1 MKTKTEPARKK
12 DRARLKRDLIAQL
25 EPIGRKTP
33 WHTDLVELY
42 LDSRER
48 LIDAQIEY
56 DQGREAGLEPSELT
70 QASEAINREAENMAN
85 VMALLMVSPRS
96 ARRAQLEAEIRKQLD
111 AKGLRGPVFE
121 DRIDQLLKLWD
132 AFQEANKSLVS
143 RGRTYFTVSS
153 AGKEYE
159 KDNAACKDLVTLA
172 KAMEDILDSLDI
184 TVQGYTEPD
193 DKEDDGW

>member
-1 MKTKTEPARKK
+1 MRTKTEAARRK
-12 DRARLKRDLIAQL
+12 DRAKLKRDLIAQL
-25 EPIGRKTP
+25 EAMGRNTP
-33 WHTDLVELY
+33 YHSDLVTLY

-56 DQGREAGLEPSELT
+56 DQGREAGLDPSELN
-70 QASEAINREAENMAN
+70 QASEAINLEAENMAN
-85 VMALLMVSPRS
+85 LMALLMVSPRS

-111 AKGLRGPVFE
+111 AKGLKGPVFE
-121 DRIDQLLKLWD
+121 DRIDQFLKLWD

-184 TVQGYTEPD
+184 TVHGYTEPD
-193 DKEDDGW
+193 DKKEEW